1 MYVVCL
7 IFAILA
13 LAKETNSYKLL
24 RHRRAAGAITGSTHS
39 VNNNLALSASEFDDD
54 NDMNGAG
61 SGQFTRKQILK
72 EETESPFRAVRY
84 FGYISLGSAAALSS
98 FITLTSIA
106 AVSSGA
112 RQGDMNEL
120 INNMGI
126 NLAGLVTMG
135 YLWNR
140 EQKSQNSQLQRISKG
155 GKLAQLKLKCKDP
168 ITNESIVCKLSDF
181 RRDRGFEKKVIII
194 AAPKSM
200 LVESL
205 KSSFSQA
212 EFMEGFMIVPIA
224 IEEVG
229 LGSGSGNYR
238 LSALS
243 SSDFNNNEAT
253 EAGDDS
259 NDINTDSNVI
269 NDINDINDLNY
280 VGAPVALSSS
290 WDEVVRS
297 EVDAALAQRGDALEK
312 GFTLQIAKNGKVG
325 SRKFGVPLW
334 EPEQ

>member
-1 MYVVCL
+1 MNSVNWLSMYVVCL

-181 RRDRGFEKKVIII
+181 RRDRGFEKKVRHFRYIRDMAITLYLYI
-194 AAPKSM
+194 VVI
-200 LVESL
+200 LVNSVSVEWYIG
-205 KSSFSQA
+205 K
-212 EFMEGFMIVPIA
+212 P
-224 IEEVG
+224 
-229 LGSGSGNYR
+229 
-238 LSALS
+238 S
-243 SSDFNNNEAT
+243 SSSITSYSITSIPHSHNTNNPNST
-253 EAGDDS
+253 H
-259 NDINTDSNVI
+259 
-269 NDINDINDLNY
+269 
-280 VGAPVALSSS
+280 
-290 WDEVVRS
+290 R
-297 EVDAALAQRGDALEK
+297 
-312 GFTLQIAKNGKVG
+312 
-325 SRKFGVPLW
+325 
-334 EPEQ
+334 